1 MHRAADAAIEGRWNN
16 GPVSEQPGRYQRSTA
31 GMLGA
36 MLVLLLVV
44 GAFVVFRELNRDE
57 PPNPAVAQDFLT
69 PAKYARTAADF
80 PLLAP
85 DRLPDGWIATSV
97 SFTDGKRQ
105 AWHLGTLTDDRR
117 YVGLEQAERPVDG
130 MVEDYVDPEATQGDD
145 VTIDGQTW
153 QTFTDSGDDLAIVR
167 QADGVTTL
175 LVGPVS
181 EATLEELLAT
191 LR

>member
-1 MHRAADAAIEGRWNN
+1 M
-16 GPVSEQPGRYQRSTA
+16 SEQPGRYQRSTA

-44 GAFVVFRELNRDE
+44 GAFVVFRDLNRDD
-57 PPNPAVAQDFLT
+57 PPDPAGPVDFVT

-85 DRLPDGWIATSV
+85 QHLPDGWVATSV
-97 SFTDGKRQ
+97 SFSDDKRQ
-105 AWHLGTLTDDRR
+105 AWHLGTLTDDQH

-130 MVEDYVDPEATQGDD
+130 MVEEYVDPDATQGDD
-145 VTIDGQTW
+145 VTLDGRTW
-153 QTFTDSGDDLAIVR
+153 QTFTDAGGDLAIVR
-167 QADGVTTL
+167 QDDGVTTL
-175 LVGPVS
+175 LVGPVP
-181 EATLEELLAT
+181 EETLEELLSS